1 MFREKIKILFDILEV
16 SNQEISRYAGCSPS
30 GISRLKSGAR
40 KPGPASPTVDKFI
53 NGVIQYAAAHN
64 KSNLLIDI
72 AGVSG
77 EESLHT
83 GIKKWLYDKNNHYP
97 DKHSKNIDKDSCYP
111 SFSEKLNGVMNLCE
125 MSNVK
130 LARAVNVDTSY
141 ISRFRKGNRSP
152 KSNPEL
158 LDRICTALFE
168 YTALKGHLPEL
179 ADMMHIPISSFYDS
193 SNNIKTNELYL
204 RFHIWMDDFSANDQY
219 AIKHLLET
227 IDTFTPNINIDIP
240 PLEHIVPEDILND
253 KTDIYQGIT
262 GLQRAVLRFL
272 GCAVRDHYDELLLY
286 SDQGMEWMVENEDF
300 RKRWAALMA
309 LCVRQGT
316 HIKIIHN
323 IDRDI
328 TEMISAVES
337 WMPLYTSGMIK
348 SYYNRKSCG
357 TRFKHTIF
365 LCPDRACIAA
375 CHTNGMDNKSIYNYY
390 TEPIYLDYMKE
401 NYESLLL
408 DSDSLATIEQ
418 GGNANAENNIISQ
431 DDFSNLSLSIL
442 QNKVE
447 ITKNSMPKLTIT
459 FTHPLL
465 CNAFQAYAEYTKQH
479 R

>member
-1 MFREKIKILFDILEV
+1 
-16 SNQEISRYAGCSPS
+16 
-30 GISRLKSGAR
+30 
-40 KPGPASPTVDKFI
+40 
-53 NGVIQYAAAHN
+53 
-64 KSNLLIDI
+64 
-72 AGVSG
+72 
-77 EESLHT
+77 
-83 GIKKWLYDKNNHYP
+83 
-97 DKHSKNIDKDSCYP
+97 
-111 SFSEKLNGVMNLCE
+111 
-125 MSNVK
+125 
-130 LARAVNVDTSY
+130 
-141 ISRFRKGNRSP
+141 
-152 KSNPEL
+152 
-158 LDRICTALFE
+158 
-168 YTALKGHLPEL
+168 
-179 ADMMHIPISSFYDS
+179 
-193 SNNIKTNELYL
+193 
-204 RFHIWMDDFSANDQY
+204 
-219 AIKHLLET
+219 
-227 IDTFTPNINIDIP
+227 
-240 PLEHIVPEDILND
+240 
-253 KTDIYQGIT
+253 
-262 GLQRAVLRFL
+262 
-272 GCAVRDHYDELLLY
+272 
-286 SDQGMEWMVENEDF
+286 
-300 RKRWAALMA
+300 MA

-442 QNKVE
+442 QNKVI